1 MPDTLLS
8 SVAIAVINGDP
19 CPHGAYML
27 VEMGG
32 QWTSRQI
39 TYMLVCV
46 CMYTYMHIHR
56 HIYTHQVLVMSNG
69 GKFHE
74 ENDFQFS

>member
-1 MPDTLLS
+1 
-8 SVAIAVINGDP
+8 
-19 CPHGAYML
+19 
-27 VEMGG
+27 
-32 QWTSRQI
+32 
-39 TYMLVCV
+39 MLVCV

-74 ENDFQFS
+74 ENEAGRGHEEYRVGVGWLYEIGSCEDLTERMTFERRDLKVVRG